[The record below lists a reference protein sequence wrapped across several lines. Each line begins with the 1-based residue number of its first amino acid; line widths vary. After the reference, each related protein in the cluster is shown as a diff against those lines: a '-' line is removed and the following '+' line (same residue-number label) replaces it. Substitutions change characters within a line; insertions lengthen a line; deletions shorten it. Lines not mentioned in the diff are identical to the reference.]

1 MSESGNH
8 TDMTYVA
15 YPLTASDPYLPMRRS
30 FIRYVMPKLSGSA
43 VKVYL
48 HLLDVTYEWIPV
60 EGQRQWVFTARPAAE
75 RSIAAAL
82 EMSRA
87 SASQALT
94 DLLDLGLIALV
105 APGTRTDAAVYR
117 VRLDIEVRVHAGG
130 RVEIVTTEAAETN
143 PQRVTG
149 GSKISPLNAI
159 GGSIFDPPEDQKLIH
174 LINSKDQNTLSHAG
188 DPEPLLD
195 APGIEAADHPAEVLQ
210 ALAAAAPP
218 QEQTR
223 LVGEMVNALVEVT
236 AIPARTGGT
245 LNRTFRD
252 KHLPLAKALLADGF
266 TAGQIRTW
274 YGDSNGFW
282 RQGDFRGRKG
292 EWPTFTVIEETIR
305 RAALWTPEQQAAARE
320 VGRAPDRA
328 AVDGAWA
335 AVLAAIRRT
344 GDDLKAMEM
353 LDETTRQAVKAIGY
367 LGQVR
372 RMEPGR
378 NDRTMRARFAEAY
391 QDALA
396 LAQRFGGDGT
406 AQAPPAKQV
415 RYVYE
420 AAD

>member
-1 MSESGNH
+1 M
-8 TDMTYVA
+8 
-15 YPLTASDPYLPMRRS
+15 
-30 FIRYVMPKLSGSA
+30 
-43 VKVYL
+43 
-48 HLLDVTYEWIPV
+48 
-60 EGQRQWVFTARPAAE
+60 
-75 RSIAAAL
+75 
-82 EMSRA
+82 
-87 SASQALT
+87 
-94 DLLDLGLIALV
+94 
-105 APGTRTDAAVYR
+105 
-117 VRLDIEVRVHAGG
+117 
-130 RVEIVTTEAAETN
+130 
-143 PQRVTG
+143 
-149 GSKISPLNAI
+149 
-159 GGSIFDPPEDQKLIH
+159 
-174 LINSKDQNTLSHAG
+174 
-188 DPEPLLD
+188 
-195 APGIEAADHPAEVLQ
+195 
-210 ALAAAAPP
+210 AAAAPP

-305 RAALWTPEQQAAARE
+305 RAALWTPERQAAARE